1 LLVRALAGALDLS
14 FSRIQFTPDLMPADI
29 TGTMI
34 LREDDLG
41 RRLFEF
47 QAGPLFGHV
56 VLADEV
62 NRATPKTQS
71 ALLEAMQERTVTVG
85 SETRLLPSPFFVM
98 ATQNPLEMEGTY
110 PLPEAQLDRFL
121 FKVLVPFPP
130 AEDLRQIARQGIS
143 MEVDTTPVLNGDL
156 LSAMSSAAR
165 EVPLATPVLDYAV
178 ALVLATHPES
188 TELERVRR
196 FVRAG
201 ASPRGLQ
208 ALVAAAQVRALLER
222 RYNVSVD
229 DVQELAAP
237 TLRHRVLLTFEGQ
250 AEGVSTDDIVL
261 AIIDSLPVP

>member
-1 LLVRALAGALDLS
+1 
-14 FSRIQFTPDLMPADI
+14 
-29 TGTMI
+29 
-34 LREDDLG
+34 
-41 RRLFEF
+41 
-47 QAGPLFGHV
+47 
-56 VLADEV
+56 
-62 NRATPKTQS
+62 
-71 ALLEAMQERTVTVG
+71 
-85 SETRLLPSPFFVM
+85 
-98 ATQNPLEMEGTY
+98 
-110 PLPEAQLDRFL
+110 
-121 FKVLVPFPP
+121 
-130 AEDLRQIARQGIS
+130 